1 MKDVRLFSFVLA
13 VVLVAPGRAL
23 PQADPADPAAAA
35 RELVVTM
42 QADAQLRAILPL
54 IFQQLKP
61 VIVQGRPE
69 VERDYDAIQPL
80 MLGAVNARLG
90 DFVDAMA
97 ALYARH
103 FTAEELRQITA
114 FYRGPAGQKFLQ
126 VMPAISQESLA
137 MGQKLGQEIARD
149 LQARITDE
157 LRKRGHKI

>member
-1 MKDVRLFSFVLA
+1 MSALVLA

-23 PQADPADPAAAA
+23 PQSDPAAAA

-42 QADAQLRAILPL
+42 RADAQLRTILPL

-80 MLGAVNARLG
+80 MLDAVNARLG
-90 DFVDAMA
+90 DFVDATA
-97 ALYARH
+97 TLYARH
-103 FTAEELRQITA
+103 FTADELRQITA

>member
-1 MKDVRLFSFVLA
+1 MSALVLA

-23 PQADPADPAAAA
+23 PQADPAAAA

-42 QADAQLRAILPL
+42 QADAQLRTILPL

-80 MLGAVNARLG
+80 MLDAVNARLG
-90 DFVDAMA
+90 DFVDATA
-97 ALYARH
+97 TLYARH
-103 FTAEELRQITA
+103 FTADELRQITA

>member
-1 MKDVRLFSFVLA
+1 MIAACALA
-13 VVLVAPGRAL
+13 AAL
-23 PQADPADPAAAA
+23 WCGERSAAQTAPADTAAAA
-35 RELVVTM
+35 RELVVAM
-42 QADAQLRAILPL
+42 QADAQLRTLLPL

-80 MLGAVNARLG
+80 MQNAVNARVG
-90 DFVDAMA
+90 DFVEAMA

-103 FTAEELRQITA
+103 FTADELRQITA

-126 VMPAISQESLA
+126 IMPAISQESLA

-149 LQARITDE
+149 LQSRITDE

>member
-1 MKDVRLFSFVLA
+1 LLA
-13 VVLVAPGRAL
+13 VVLAVMLIAHDRAPA
-23 PQADPADPAAAA
+23 QAQGSDSAAAA

-42 QADAQLRAILPL
+42 QADAQLRTILPL

-80 MLGAVNARLG
+80 MLGAVNSRLG
-90 DFVDAMA
+90 DFVDAIA

-103 FTAEELRQITA
+103 FTADELRQLTA
-114 FYRGPAGQKFLQ
+114 FYRGPVGQKFLQ
-126 VMPAISQESLA
+126 NMPAISQESLA